1 MARFR
6 SMKPR
11 VREILALGSEQA
23 ALAALEAFEP
33 RVVVGPLFSM
43 LLAPD
48 ELIARRAVTA
58 LGATVARQAGSAM
71 EEARIVMRRFMWHMN
86 EESGNVGWGIPEAM
100 GEAMARHEGLAR
112 EFHKI
117 LASYVQCP
125 ECTVGDDNFLDHAP
139 LRHGVYWGLGRLAEV
154 RPAMVARVGD
164 DLAAALGS
172 EPAATAK
179 GLVCRALGLAGVRSG
194 AQAVRALAD
203 DPAPLDLY
211 RAWNI
216 EHTTLG
222 ALAREAL
229 AALDKSEDTA

>member
-6 SMKPR
+6 SLKPR
-11 VREILALGSEQA
+11 VRGILGADAEKD
-23 ALAALEAFEP
+23 ALAALAEYEP
-33 RVVVGPLFSM
+33 GVVVGPLFSM

-48 ELIARRAVTA
+48 ELISRRAVTA
-58 LGATVARQAGSAM
+58 LGATVARQAGIAM
-71 EEARIVMRRFMWHMN
+71 EPARVVMRRFMWHMN

-100 GEAMARHEGLAR
+100 AESMARHPGLAK

-125 ECTVGDDNFLDHAP
+125 DCTVGDDNFLDHAP
-139 LRHGVYWGLGRLAEV
+139 LRLGVYWGLGRLAEV
-154 RPAMVARVGD
+154 HPPMTARAGS
-164 DLAAALGS
+164 DLVAALGN
-172 EPAATAK
+172 ETGAMAK
-179 GLVCRALGLAGVRSG
+179 GLICRALGLAGVAEAAPG
-194 AQAVRALAD
+194 LRAFVDAAD
-203 DPAPLDLY
+203 PLDVY

-229 AALDKSEDTA
+229 AALDQSEEDA